1 MAGLIALISGVAVLA
16 GLCAFLITYD
26 QALRRFTRRQAR
38 REGIRAALVATMFFE
53 ALGGLLIGFF
63 FR

>member
-1 MAGLIALISGVAVLA
+1 MGGLIALSSGIAVLA

-26 QALRRFTRRQAR
+26 EATHRFTRLQAR
-38 REGIRAALVATMFFE
+38 REGVRAGLVAAAFFAALA
-53 ALGGLLIGFF
+53 ALIIGLL